1 MVWARM
7 GVGTFIAC
15 PGSPAPSFPAL
26 ELPVWS
32 GWGQLVIWELL
43 QRTELL

>member
-7 GVGTFIAC
+7 GIGTFSAC
-15 PGSPAPSFPAL
+15 PGSALSFPAL